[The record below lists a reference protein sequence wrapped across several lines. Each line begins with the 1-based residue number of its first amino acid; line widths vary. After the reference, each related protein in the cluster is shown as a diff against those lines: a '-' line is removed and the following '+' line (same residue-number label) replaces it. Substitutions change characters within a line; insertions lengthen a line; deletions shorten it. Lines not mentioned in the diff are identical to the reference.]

1 MFPAGSIIGV
11 SGLIG
16 HVINDNIDYLVLI
29 IMGSAAI
36 IGGYI
41 GARYI
46 NRLSETNI
54 KRIIGLVLIIVA
66 ITMFWRVFDL
76 TK

>member
-1 MFPAGSIIGV
+1 MFQAESIMGV

-16 HVINDNIDYLVLI
+16 HVINDNIDYPVLI
-29 IMGSAAI
+29 IIGSAAM

-41 GARYI
+41 GARYT
-46 NRLSETNI
+46 NRFSETNI

-66 ITMFWRVFDL
+66 ITMFWRVF
-76 TK
+76 